1 MGINIREI
9 QKGCQ
14 KIFILYISQLSNHNA
29 LSEYI
34 IRPIIQYKTDEIN
47 INKICKSIILVHDV
61 KIQTD
66 ENRILDYILKGFSI
80 IINLIEDNYIVCN
93 TKKVEKRAIESPQLQ
108 DGLRVPKDSFTEN
121 MDTNLSLIRY
131 RIKDANLRIKHFE
144 IGIRTKTSV
153 SLVYLQDVANDKIIE
168 IAEKKLNS
176 IEVDGVLEGGY
187 IQKFFKDNKYD
198 FFPQTSLAE
207 RSDKASASIL
217 NGGACILV
225 EGSGLALII
234 PSTVGAFIDSGD
246 DHYEPYYVSIFN
258 KILRIECIMLTLT
271 ASPLYVAVVAYN
283 SDVIP
288 FKYILT
294 LAYSRNFVPVNA
306 FLEAL
311 IMEFISKILIESSIR
326 FPKKIGPAIG
336 IVGAIVIGQAAVSAG
351 LVSPL
356 MVIIVSLSTMASFAV
371 ADYSLMHSINILKF
385 FILGITGILGLYGFI
400 IGCSFAI
407 LSLLSHNSFSIPYG
421 SPFAPFNFI
430 DFKEFLLSDIR
441 INKYRKLYLKP
452 KNKRRTK

>member
-1 MGINIREI
+1 MNIREI
-9 QKGCQ
+9 NKEL
-14 KIFILYISQLSNHNA
+14 KNFFVLYISQLSDHNA

-34 IRPIIQYKTDEIN
+34 IKPIIQSRREEIN
-47 INKICKSIILVHDV
+47 INEIYKSIILVHDL
-61 KIQTD
+61 KKD
-66 ENRILDYILKGFSI
+66 NNENLIIDYVLKGFSV
-80 IINLIEDNYIVCN
+80 IINPMEEEYIVCN
-93 TKKVEKRAIESPQLQ
+93 TKEIQKRAIESPQLQ

-131 RIKDANLRIKHFE
+131 RIKDSNLRIKHFE

-153 SLVYLQDVANDKIIE
+153 SLIYLQDVANDKIIE
-168 IAEKKLNS
+168 ITEKKLNS

-187 IQKFFKDNKYD
+187 LQKFFKNKD
-198 FFPQTSLAE
+198 LEFFPQTSLAE

-217 NGGACILV
+217 TGAACVLV

-234 PSTVGAFIDSGD
+234 PSTIGAFIDSGD
-246 DHYEPYYVSIFN
+246 DHYEPYYISVFN
-258 KILRIECIMLTLT
+258 KLLRIGCIMLTLT
-271 ASPLYVAVVAYN
+271 AAPLYVAIVAYN

-294 LAYSRNFVPVNA
+294 LSYSRNFVPVNA
-306 FLEAL
+306 FLEAF
-311 IMEFISKILIESSIR
+311 IMEIISKILVESSIR

-356 MVIIVSLSTMASFAV
+356 MVIIVALSTMASFV
-371 ADYSLMHSINILKF
+371 VPDYSLMDSINLLKF
-385 FILGITGILGLYGFI
+385 IILIITGMLGLYGFI
-400 IGCSFAI
+400 IACSFII
-407 LSLLSHNSFSIPYG
+407 LALVSHNNFSIPYG
-421 SPFAPFNFI
+421 SPFAPFNWI
-430 DFKEFLLSDIR
+430 DFKDFFLSSIKMD
-441 INKYRKLYLKP
+441 KYRRLYIKP